1 MLIQIKKDN
10 MNDKQIE
17 QIAIRVADIV
27 IQALED
33 KQQEWDKALVA
44 DLQESLPTQDKEQRL
59 LTELAEAMT
68 ALDYNLKQENYLRCG
83 ELKATILHLEQQLKQ
98 I

>member
-1 MLIQIKKDN
+1 MIDN
-10 MNDKQIE
+10 INMTDRQIE
-17 QIAIRVADIV
+17 QMAIRVADIV
-27 IQALED
+27 IQALEE
-33 KQQEWDKALVA
+33 KQQQWDKALVA
-44 DLQESLPTQDKEQRL
+44 DLQESLPTQDEEQRL

-83 ELKATILHLEQQLKQ
+83 ELKATILHLEKQLKQ

>member
-1 MLIQIKKDN
+1 MT
-10 MNDKQIE
+10 DKQLE
-17 QIAIRVADIV
+17 YLANKIASLV
-27 IQALED
+27 IDGLDE
-33 KQQEWDKALVA
+33 KQKQWDKELIVE
-44 DLQESLPTQDKEQRL
+44 LQETLPTQDKEQKL

-68 ALDYNLKQENYLRCG
+68 ALDYNLKQENYIRCG

>member
-1 MLIQIKKDN
+1 MTDR
-10 MNDKQIE
+10 QIE

-27 IQALED
+27 IQALES
-33 KQQEWDKALVA
+33 KQKQWDTDLVA
-44 DLQESLPTQDKEQRL
+44 ELQESLPTQDKEQRL

-68 ALDYNLKQENYLRCG
+68 ALDYNLKQENYPRCA
-83 ELKATILHLEQQLKQ
+83 ELKATILYLEKQLKQ

>member
-1 MLIQIKKDN
+1 MT
-10 MNDKQIE
+10 DKQLE
-17 QIAIRVADIV
+17 YLANKIASLV
-27 IQALED
+27 IDGLDE
-33 KQQEWDKALVA
+33 KQKQWDKELIVE
-44 DLQESLPTQDKEQRL
+44 LQETLPTQDKEQKL

-83 ELKATILHLEQQLKQ
+83 ELKATILHLEKQLKQ

>member
-1 MLIQIKKDN
+1 MTDR
-10 MNDKQIE
+10 QIE
-17 QIAIRVADIV
+17 QMAIRVADIV
-27 IQALED
+27 IQALES
-33 KQQEWDKALVA
+33 KQRQWDTELVA
-44 DLQESLPTQDKEQRL
+44 ELQESSPAQDKEQRL

-68 ALDYNLKQENYLRCG
+68 ALDYNLKQENYPRCA

>member
-1 MLIQIKKDN
+1 MTDR
-10 MNDKQIE
+10 QIE
-17 QIAIRVADIV
+17 QMAIRVADIV
-27 IQALED
+27 MQALES
-33 KQQEWDKALVA
+33 KQRQWDTELVA
-44 DLQESLPTQDKEQRL
+44 ELQESLPAQDKEQRL

-68 ALDYNLKQENYLRCG
+68 ALDYNLKQENYPRCA

>member
-1 MLIQIKKDN
+1 

-27 IQALED
+27 IQALES
-33 KQQEWDKALVA
+33 KQKQWDTDLVA
-44 DLQESLPTQDKEQRL
+44 ELQESLPTQDKEQRL

>member
-1 MLIQIKKDN
+1 MTDR
-10 MNDKQIE
+10 QIE
-17 QIAIRVADIV
+17 QMAIRVADIV
-27 IQALED
+27 IQALEN
-33 KQQEWDKALVA
+33 KQRQWDTELVA
-44 DLQESLPTQDKEQRL
+44 ELQESLPAQDKEQGL

-68 ALDYNLKQENYLRCG
+68 ALDYNLKQENYPRCA

>member
-1 MLIQIKKDN
+1 MT
-10 MNDKQIE
+10 DKQIE
-17 QIAIRVADIV
+17 QMAIRVADIV
-27 IQALED
+27 IQALES
-33 KQQEWDKALVA
+33 KQKQWDTDLVA
-44 DLQESLPTQDKEQRL
+44 ELQESLPTQDKDQKL

>member
-1 MLIQIKKDN
+1 MTDR
-10 MNDKQIE
+10 QIE
-17 QIAIRVADIV
+17 QMAIRVADIV
-27 IQALED
+27 IQALES
-33 KQQEWDKALVA
+33 KQKQWDTDLVA
-44 DLQESLPTQDKEQRL
+44 ELQESLPTQDKEQRL

-83 ELKATILHLEQQLKQ
+83 ELKATIIYLEQQLKQ

>member
-1 MLIQIKKDN
+1 MTDR
-10 MNDKQIE
+10 QIE
-17 QIAIRVADIV
+17 QMAIRVADIV
-27 IQALED
+27 IQALES
-33 KQQEWDKALVA
+33 KQRQWDTELVA
-44 DLQESLPTQDKEQRL
+44 ELQESLPAQDKEQRL

-68 ALDYNLKQENYLRCG
+68 ALDYNLKQENYPRCA